1 MSWHSDS
8 KSYDL
13 LVSLQ
18 TGRFRMIGA
27 HEPHVKKEKN
37 IKTPINLIASPF
49 EYFIEAKSLSCD
61 SMTEI
66 KPNNTRSKF
75 NVTKSTPD
83 SKINCARLRMY
94 ANECEMRIKME

>member
-27 HEPHVKKEKN
+27 HESHVIKEKN
-37 IKTPINLIASPF
+37 IKTPRNLIASPF

-61 SMTEI
+61 TMTEI

-83 SKINCARLRMY
+83 SKINCARFRMY
-94 ANECEMRIKME
+94 ASECKARIKME